1 MHVPIKNESLLNTQ
15 YTSILPF
22 YKKGVFKPPFAL
34 SSKAPFASSD
44 LFCFI
49 KISDEHRLVSGNKVE
64 DEHRLVSGDKV
75 EDV

>member
-1 MHVPIKNESLLNTQ
+1 MRVPINKESLLNTQ
-15 YTSILPF
+15 YISILPF
-22 YKKGVFKPPFAL
+22 YKRGAFKPPFAL

-49 KISDEHRLVSGNKVE
+49 KISDERRPVN
-64 DEHRLVSGDKV
+64 GDKV